1 MVFKEISKDLVSS
14 STIQS
19 NASYSHGPKMAIL
32 HPDIMSMSQAI
43 NKNGKGE
50 RRVYAKPVHF

>member
-1 MVFKEISKDLVSS
+1 MVFKEIIKDLVSS
-14 STIQS
+14 FAIHS
-19 NASYSHGPKMAIL
+19 NTSYSHGPKMAIL

-43 NKNGKGE
+43 NKNGEGK